1 MVIKNLLR
9 SAGILLFIIV
19 ALASCEQDLSTI
31 GSGIL
36 GSETPNGILDDSQT
50 VIAYS
55 RKLSP
60 VQSNQLPAYQLGV
73 YKDPVYGKS
82 TVSLLSQLMLREND
96 PKFGDSA
103 VVDSVFVYLPYFSKA
118 TTVDSVTTYTLDSVY
133 GSAPINVSIYESKYF
148 LRDLDPTDGFEEA
161 QPYYS
166 NQGPLFNEYRG
177 EELAKVEDF
186 KVSPDGFV
194 FKSGEKDK
202 ELLAPGMRI
211 KLASSFFQE
220 KIIDKEGSQELRNN
234 NNFKN
239 YLRGL
244 YFQVESPGDDG
255 TLFIFDV
262 SKADVTIHYSF
273 KQEDAPEGRGHSLIK
288 LNFGNISVNTYSN
301 RPIPSNIL
309 ADLNN
314 PDTINGSQN
323 VYLRGGDGII
333 SVVELFGK
341 DIDNNG
347 VADELELL
355 RAKKWLINEA
365 NLIFYVNQDLMVG
378 GANEPERIMIYD
390 LKNSN
395 VLADYNLDPTNGLE
409 PVNALNNHFG
419 RLQRGS
425 DGNGQYYKLKITNHI
440 SNLINKDSTNVPL
453 GVVVSHNVSTRT
465 TQKLLQKQKPNI
477 EKVPASM
484 VVSPE
489 GTILYGNA
497 ATNEGKRLRLQI
509 YYTEPN

>member
-9 SAGILLFIIV
+9 SAGILLFIII
-19 ALASCEQDLSTI
+19 ALASCEQDLSSI

-36 GSETPNGILDDSQT
+36 GNETPNGILDDSQT
-50 VIAYS
+50 VVAFS

-82 TVSLLSQLMLREND
+82 TVSFLSQLSLTANN

-103 VVDSVFVYLPYFSKA
+103 KVDSVFVYLPYFSKA

-133 GSAPINVSIYESKYF
+133 GSTPINVSIYESKYF
-148 LRDLDPTDGFEEA
+148 LRDLDPNGDFEEP

-166 NQGPLFNEYRG
+166 NEGPLFNEYKG
-177 EELAKVEDF
+177 QELAKVEDF
-186 KVSPDGFV
+186 KVSPQGFV
-194 FKSGEKDK
+194 FKVGEKDK

-211 KLASSFFQE
+211 QLPTSFFQE
-220 KIIDKEGSQELRNN
+220 KIVDKEGSQELLNN

-255 TLFIFDV
+255 TLFIFDA
-262 SKADVTIHYSF
+262 SKAYVTMHYSF
-273 KQEDAPEGRGHSLIK
+273 YRESEPEERGHSLIK
-288 LNFGNISVNTYSN
+288 LNLGSVSVNTFSN

-309 ADLNN
+309 AEVNN
-314 PDTINGSQN
+314 PDTINGNQN
-323 VYLRGGDGII
+323 LYLRGGDGII
-333 SVVELFGK
+333 SVVQLFGK
-341 DIDNNG
+341 DSDNNG
-347 VADELELL
+347 IADELELL
-355 RAKKWLINEA
+355 RAKKWMINEA

-378 GANEPERIMIYD
+378 GAAEPDRIIIYD

-395 VLADYNLDPTNGLE
+395 VLADYNLDPTNALE
-409 PVNALNNHFG
+409 PMNALNNHFG
-419 RLQRGS
+419 KLQRGS
-425 DGNGQYYKLKITNHI
+425 DGKGKYYKLKITNHI

-453 GVVVSHNVSTRT
+453 GIVVSQNVTTRT
-465 TQKLLQKQKPNI
+465 TQKLLVKEKPSI

-484 VVSPE
+484 VFSPK

-497 ATNEGKRLRLQI
+497 TSNQEKRLKLQI
-509 YYTEPN
+509 YYTEPK